1 MAADNQNVSE
11 DTTVTTTTTTTA
23 TAVDLA
29 PADIV
34 VNTVTLAHPW
44 KWIEQGWADMLKA
57 RRYSLT
63 YGAVIVLISGLMTLG
78 LVREGLFFIVPF
90 LAAGFYL
97 LAPIIGLGLYQ
108 MSAHVERGEPLRFC
122 NFLEAWKHNQSQ
134 LTILT
139 AGLLIIMQ
147 LWIMSNFVL
156 FALLYNGMT
165 PPLDRFFGTVFLSGN
180 NNLFVFASI
189 GVGFLLAWLAYA
201 ISAVS
206 VPMLMD
212 RNVDGWT
219 AIRTSVKAV
228 THNWAPMAL
237 WAVLIVFFIG
247 LGLLTFYVGLFI
259 ALPLIGHATW
269 HAYRDLVPAQS

>member
-1 MAADNQNVSE
+1 M
-11 DTTVTTTTTTTA
+11 TTTTA
-23 TAVDLA
+23 TPDIVPA
-29 PADIV
+29 PSEIV
-34 VNTVTLAHPW
+34 VNTVTLAQPW
-44 KWIEQGWADMLKA
+44 QWIEKGWADLLQA

-78 LVREGLFFIVPF
+78 LVHEGLFYIVPF

-108 MSAHVERGEPLRFC
+108 MSAHVERGERLQFC
-122 NFLEAWKHNQSQ
+122 NFLEAWKRNQAQ
-134 LTILT
+134 LGIIT

-147 LWIMSNFVL
+147 LWMMSNFVL
-156 FALLYNGMT
+156 FALLYDGMS
-165 PPLDRFFGTVFLSGN
+165 PPLDRFFSAVFLSGEQN
-180 NNLFVFASI
+180 AFVFASI
-189 GVGFLLAWLAYA
+189 TVGFLLAWLAYA

-212 RNVDGWT
+212 RPVDGWT

-228 THNWAPMAL
+228 THNWQAMTL

-247 LGLLTFYVGLFI
+247 LGLLTFYIGLFI
-259 ALPLIGHATW
+259 ALPLVGHATW
-269 HAYRDLVPAQS
+269 HAYRDLVPSQS